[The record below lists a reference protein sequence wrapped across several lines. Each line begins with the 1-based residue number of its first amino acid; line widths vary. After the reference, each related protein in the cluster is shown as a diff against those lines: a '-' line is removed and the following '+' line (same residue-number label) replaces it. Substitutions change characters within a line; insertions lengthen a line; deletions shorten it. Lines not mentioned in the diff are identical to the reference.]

1 MEMHVNARIY
11 FYNVSQINF
20 LLVILTT
27 LKYACKHA
35 LKLHSPILASQEN
48 SVIMDIFQG
57 VKI

>member
-1 MEMHVNARIY
+1 MRANARIY

-20 LLVILTT
+20 LFMVLIT

-35 LKLHSPILASQEN
+35 LKLRSPILAGQEN
-48 SVIMDIFQG
+48 NAIMDIFQG